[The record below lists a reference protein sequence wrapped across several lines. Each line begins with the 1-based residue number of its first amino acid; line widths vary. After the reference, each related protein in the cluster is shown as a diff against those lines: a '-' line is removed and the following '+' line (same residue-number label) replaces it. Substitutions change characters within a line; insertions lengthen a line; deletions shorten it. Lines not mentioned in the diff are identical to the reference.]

1 MAKILVIDDEKQI
14 RRVIEL
20 QLSKAGHEIISC
32 ANGKEGLDKL
42 ADCDFDLII
51 TDLRMP
57 KVTGIELLKELRDR
71 KSKTPVIVTTAFG
84 SVETAV
90 EAMKLGAVDY
100 LSKPLQLV
108 ELSLRVEGI
117 FSKVQLIEENKRLKK
132 ELVGKFQMGK
142 IVGKSTAMQRVVKQL
157 RPLANDGNISILL
170 IGESGTGKELVSNAI
185 HYNSPRV
192 EESFVAINC
201 AALPDHLL
209 ESELFGHEKG
219 AFTDAKELKKGLFE
233 VADRGTL
240 FLDEIASMP
249 MPIQAK
255 LLRAIEE
262 GEIRRVGGTK
272 NIPIDVRFIAA
283 SNRDLEKLAE
293 KGEFRQDLYFRLA
306 VAIVKLPPLRNRD
319 GDIRLLTQHF
329 LERFNHKKDRDIGFS
344 PEVFRVLEKHPW
356 QGNVRELENLVELLV
371 VTSNGE
377 RVSTSDL
384 PENIGNSLNQGVG
397 SFEVGENLKA
407 ASRDFERVFI
417 TKYLGEN
424 DGNISK
430 TAKVIGIS
438 RSALHVKIKDLEI
451 E

>member
-20 QLSKAGHEIISC
+20 QLSKAGHEIILC

-100 LSKPLQLV
+100 LTKPLQLL
-108 ELSLRVEGI
+108 ELSLRVDGI
-117 FSKVQLIEENKRLKK
+117 FSKVQLIEENKRLRK

-142 IVGKSTAMQRVVKQL
+142 IVGRSPAMQRVVKQL
-157 RPLANDGNISILL
+157 RPLSNDGNISILL
-170 IGESGTGKELVSNAI
+170 TGESGTGKELVANAI

-249 MPIQAK
+249 MNIQAK

-283 SNRDLEKLAE
+283 SNSDLEKLVE
-293 KGEFRQDLYFRLA
+293 KEEFRQDLYFRLA
-306 VAIVKLPPLRNRD
+306 VATVKLPALRNRD

-329 LERFNHKKDRDIGFS
+329 LEGYNHEKDRDIS
-344 PEVFRVLEKHPW
+344 LAPEVFRLLEKHSW

-371 VTSNGE
+371 VTSSEE
-377 RVSTSDL
+377 RVFIADL
-384 PENIGNSLNQGVG
+384 PENIGSSSNQRDDF
-397 SFEVGENLKA
+397 FEVGQNLKA
-407 ASRDFERVFI
+407 ASRGFERAFI

-430 TAKVIGIS
+430 TARVIGIS

-451 E
+451 G